1 MFLKKLKKRCSDLI
15 LKFLKKQCF
24 RDNMWVILVWSFV
37 NVQNK
42 IYNTF
47 LKTTTSEVINS
58 DRSLSNI
65 TFILEA
71 KEPLTHDSLSARQ
84 QAVDQCITWQQTN
97 VNCHSGS
104 GSSKTALFS
113 VKKHPSGRL
122 QLGCFDKRSS
132 TGRCV
137 LLFQAL
143 EQFDGTIWQIIWPA
157 VLWFQ
162 GLILH
167 IT

>member
-1 MFLKKLKKRCSDLI
+1 MIFCLAKPWPLFVAPLACDVPTKTKKRCSDLI

-47 LKTTTSEVINS
+47 LKTITSEVINS

-71 KEPLTHDSLSARQ
+71 KEPLTHVSLSARQ
-84 QAVDQCITWQQTN
+84 QAVD
-97 VNCHSGS
+97 
-104 GSSKTALFS
+104 
-113 VKKHPSGRL
+113 
-122 QLGCFDKRSS
+122 CFDKRSS

-143 EQFDGTIWQIIWPA
+143 EQFNGIIWQIIWPA

>member
-1 MFLKKLKKRCSDLI
+1 MIFCLAKLWPLFVAPLACDVPKKTLLRFDIKV
-15 LKFLKKQCF
+15 LKKQCF

-47 LKTTTSEVINS
+47 LKTITSEVINS

-71 KEPLTHDSLSARQ
+71 KEPLTHVSLSARQ
-84 QAVDQCITWQQTN
+84 QAVD
-97 VNCHSGS
+97 
-104 GSSKTALFS
+104 
-113 VKKHPSGRL
+113 
-122 QLGCFDKRSS
+122 CFDKRSS

-143 EQFDGTIWQIIWPA
+143 EQFNGIIWQIIWPA